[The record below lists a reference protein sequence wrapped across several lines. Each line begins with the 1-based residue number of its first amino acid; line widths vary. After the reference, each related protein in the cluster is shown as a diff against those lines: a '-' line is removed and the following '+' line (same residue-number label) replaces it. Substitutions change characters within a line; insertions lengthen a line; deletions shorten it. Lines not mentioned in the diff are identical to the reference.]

1 MIGRIGEG
9 VATTVAAGVIA
20 ATTFAMTAEPLAPL
34 GFLEISFYIT
44 ALIILLCGVLIA
56 LVLID
61 LKRVFIAAMLTGLV
75 AAIIYTAA
83 LMTPAISLGHYTN
96 HLWNYALV
104 QSVPV
109 IIITLVATAIGA
121 MAGTFIN
128 TSVREIDL

>member
-1 MIGRIGEG
+1 MTGRITEW
-9 VATTVAAGVIA
+9 VITTLAAGLTA
-20 ATTFAMTAEPLAPL
+20 AAAFALTAEPLAPL
-34 GFLEISFYIT
+34 GVIEISFYIV

-61 LKRVFIAAMLTGLV
+61 LKRVFISALLTGIV
-75 AAIIYTAA
+75 ATIVYGAA

-109 IIITLVATAIGA
+109 VIITLVATAIGA
-121 MAGTFIN
+121 ITGTFIN